1 MAVAKLIVIYP
12 RPTDA
17 ESFERAYLSQHVPM
31 AVDNWPVRPRL
42 WRAK

>member
-1 MAVAKLIVIYP
+1 MAGAKLIVIYP

-17 ESFERAYLSQHVPM
+17 ESFERAYQNQYVPM
-31 AVDNWPVRPRL
+31 AVELAGRPRL